1 MAQLFWLFFCHIM
14 KNIHQDDVD
23 DNKVIKK
30 SLRLL
35 LIHVILENLLTCCK
49 KRACIISAIDSCS
62 LSRIADSIWQHHQ
75 SLCEPPAISFQC
87 HCYEHFISVPTCLIS
102 ICRAMKWKCLI
113 VITSKI
119 TSFYISKLFLCKM
132 KAVSS

>member
-62 LSRIADSIWQHHQ
+62 LSLA
-75 SLCEPPAISFQC
+75 L
-87 HCYEHFISVPTCLIS
+87 
-102 ICRAMKWKCLI
+102 LI
-113 VITSKI
+113 VFGSTIKVCANLLLS
-119 TSFYISKLFLCKM
+119 LFNAIATNTLYLCPP
-132 KAVSS
+132 VSSQFAEP